1 VTPKQKRFTE
11 LYLLSLN
18 ATQAYM
24 EAYGAS
30 EPVAKANGS
39 RLLTNAN
46 VAAAIANAQQ
56 KRSERVEITA
66 DQILKDLY
74 LNSQLARDEGKYA
87 DSNKAL
93 ELCDKHLG
101 TLIDR
106 LHVTTDANEAA
117 AELASLLG
125 LSVEQV
131 MLMYGNDDEIPV
143 S

>member
-1 VTPKQKRFTE
+1 VTPKQKRFVDE
-11 LYLLSLN
+11 YLLDPN
-18 ATQAYM
+18 ATQAAIRAGYSPKT
-24 EAYGAS
+24 ARAI
-30 EPVAKANGS
+30 GS
-39 RLLTNAN
+39 RLLTD
-46 VAAAIANAQQ
+46 VDIAATIEKAQA

-117 AELASLLG
+117 AELSSLLG

>member
-1 VTPKQKRFTE
+1 VTPKQKRFVDE
-11 LYLLSLN
+11 YLLDPN
-18 ATQAYM
+18 ATQAAIRAGYSPKT
-24 EAYGAS
+24 ARAI
-30 EPVAKANGS
+30 GS
-39 RLLTNAN
+39 RLLTD
-46 VAAAIANAQQ
+46 VDIAATIEKAQA